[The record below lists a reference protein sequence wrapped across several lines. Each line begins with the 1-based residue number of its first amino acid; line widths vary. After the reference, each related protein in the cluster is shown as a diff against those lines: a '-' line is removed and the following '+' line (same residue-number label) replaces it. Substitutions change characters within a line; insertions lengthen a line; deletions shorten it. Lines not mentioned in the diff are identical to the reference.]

1 MLDLNQFTGYTPG
14 PWKWARR
21 YSDGENKPIAVLLE
35 TEHRPIKWNDPVVSA
50 IREDWIDMFIDN
62 TPNASLIAAA
72 PELLVAC
79 KQLRADL
86 DAALAFIRDNSK
98 SIRRRNAVLMA
109 MESLYPKPP
118 AAPQPAPPDTQ

>member
-72 PELLVAC
+72 PELLELCRQQQAEIER
-79 KQLRADL
+79 LEYL
-86 DAALAFIRDNSK
+86 PNGISEALNSGDGVY
-98 SIRRRNAVLMA
+98 R
-109 MESLYPKPP
+109 P
-118 AAPQPAPPDTQ
+118 